1 MKQRTGKSL
10 VWLAVVI
17 MMLGILAGCGP
28 GSPASTEGA
37 QAPTVPT
44 AQTGAKGD
52 SVQYPLTVKDFSG
65 NELTL
70 AHKPERIV
78 SLTLGTDE
86 MLLSLVESGRIQAL
100 SGKIAEDEGI
110 SNVAAEAK
118 SFRKAENNIET
129 IISLQPDLVFAASWM
144 KKEQIQQLRDAR
156 IQVYLYGTATNL
168 DEQKKV
174 ILEIARLVGEP
185 AKGQAVVAD
194 MDKTLQRVADKVKG
208 IQPENRLTVLDYN
221 SFGSTKGKGTGFD
234 DIAQR
239 AGLINVAAQAGLT
252 GYPKISKEKIVE
264 LNPDVIV
271 LPSWSYDK
279 KQDPTNLAADLKKD
293 QSLATVKAIKNNR
306 VFMLPDKHMVSVSQ
320 YMALGV
326 EDLAKAAYPDLFK

>member
-1 MKQRTGKSL
+1 MRRRIGKSL
-10 VWLAVVI
+10 AWLAVAM
-17 MMLGILAGCGP
+17 MMLGILAGCG
-28 GSPASTEGA
+28 SNPASTEGTKA
-37 QAPTVPT
+37 QTAATAP
-44 AQTGAKGD
+44 TGAKGD
-52 SVQYPLTVKDFSG
+52 NVQYPLTVKDFSG

-70 AHKPERIV
+70 AQKPERIV

-86 MLLSLVESGRIQAL
+86 MLLSLVEPGRIQAL
-100 SGKIAEDEGI
+100 SGKLAEDEGI
-110 SNVAAEAK
+110 SNIAAEAK
-118 SFRKAENNIET
+118 NFRKAENNIET
-129 IISLQPDLVFAASWM
+129 IISLKPDLVFAASWM
-144 KKEQIQQLRDAR
+144 KKEQIQQLLDAK
-156 IQVYLYGTATNL
+156 IPVYLYGTATNL

-174 ILEIARLVGEP
+174 VSEVARLVGEP
-185 AKGQAVVAD
+185 AKGQAMVAE
-194 MDKTLQRVADKVKG
+194 MDKTLQKVADKVKD
-208 IQPENRLTVLDYN
+208 IKPENKLTVLDYN
-221 SFGSTKGKGTGFD
+221 SFGSTKGKGSNFD
-234 DIAQR
+234 DMAQR

-279 KQDPTNLAADLKKD
+279 KKDPANLAQDLEKD
-293 QSLATVKAIKNNR
+293 QSLATVKAIKNHR